1 MLFLVVVVCFVFSL
15 FTVMNSD
22 NPGKKKIKAMSFV
35 TAFFFFFFELMEVP
49 SG

>member
-22 NPGKKKIKAMSFV
+22 NPGKKKKIKAMFFV
-35 TAFFFFFFELMEVP
+35 TAFFFFFFF
-49 SG
+49 